1 MGNYGRGHLARSV
14 RYLIVVA
21 LLLFWP
27 LRALAAIDAHSEVAA
42 ALYAASATH
51 DAAERLADARLRA
64 GDAKLQARLTAAP
77 QAYVA
82 ALSARDRAYAQ
93 EIAVFRAAVS
103 DIAATPA
110 GLAAL
115 ARFNAGDEAGA
126 LAILDDVR
134 RAAALPGF
142 CRVDILPADGR
153 AGADLAVHAPQWRHA
168 VRFRGRS
175 GVRSAGKAPA
185 GERKLRLVKG
195 GGGRLPARVAGRD
208 APGAALRARLA
219 ADRPCALPGLK
230 FAGACPSAASVP
242 AAFRKSPDGC

>member
-93 EIAVFRAAVS
+93 EIA
-103 DIAATPA
+103 ATPE

-134 RAAALPGF
+134 RAAALPQGF
-142 CRVDILPADGR
+142 
-153 AGADLAVHAPQWRHA
+153 
-168 VRFRGRS
+168 
-175 GVRSAGKAPA
+175 
-185 GERKLRLVKG
+185 
-195 GGGRLPARVAGRD
+195 
-208 APGAALRARLA
+208 
-219 ADRPCALPGLK
+219 
-230 FAGACPSAASVP
+230 AASTLFRLTG
-242 AAFRKSPDGC
+242 AQAQTWQCTRLSGGTQCAFEGEAVCDLQEKHSQESESCGS